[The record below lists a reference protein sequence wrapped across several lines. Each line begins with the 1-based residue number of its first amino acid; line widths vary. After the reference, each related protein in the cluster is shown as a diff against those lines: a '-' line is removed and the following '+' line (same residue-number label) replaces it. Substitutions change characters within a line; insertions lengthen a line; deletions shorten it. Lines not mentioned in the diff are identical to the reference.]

1 MKLGGTYQ
9 TIHATGIVVYTWM
22 GHLDRVV
29 MFCNYSSPIRLDI
42 WHGQKTEFGTDPS
55 FFPTQEV
62 LDNLHGPFL
71 GGLASEG
78 PRLSMVNLDI
88 PCFFHKNGSVGVPPW
103 STFFPFGLGVHQ
115 RRLHVVGRCRVEEPP
130 TCHVCGAGGAGEAD
144 VQGVAWQMHIL
155 YIPIETE

>member
-1 MKLGGTYQ
+1 
-9 TIHATGIVVYTWM
+9 M

-88 PCFFHKNGSVGVPPW
+88 PCFFHKKR
-103 STFFPFGLGVHQ
+103 LGWGATMVHF
-115 RRLHVVGRCRVEEPP
+115 LPVWTWGAPEATAC
-130 TCHVCGAGGAGEAD
+130 CGPL
-144 VQGVAWQMHIL
+144 QS
-155 YIPIETE
+155 